1 MLLNLHVKNLA
12 LIHEED
18 ITFGDGL
25 NILTGETGAGKSII
39 LGALSLA
46 LGEKASFDALRDPE
60 KEALVEAVFRISDV
74 EAKTLRA
81 MDITVEE
88 NEVILSRKITGDRS
102 SAKINGET
110 FPASKLK
117 EVGALLLDIY
127 GQHENQSLLHK
138 KKHLEL
144 LDDFGGESI
153 SSLKADVSD
162 AYRLYIE
169 KKKEFDSAN
178 TDESE
183 RVRELSFLEHETEE
197 ISAAKLK
204 VGEDEELEAEYKK
217 LSNARKISDALNEA
231 YGECGDS
238 AGGSSEKIGRALR
251 ALRSVEDY
259 DEGLSDLI
267 SALSDVESI
276 LSDFN
281 RGISDYIDDMEFA
294 EERFAEVE
302 NRLNEVNDLKGKYGR
317 TIEDVLHALEEKT
330 NRIKQLKDYDTYL
343 FNLEKELNEAKKK
356 VENLSSQLSVL
367 RQSKAVTLC
376 ALVKDALLDLNFLDV
391 KFSME
396 FSKTPDYGANGYDE
410 AEFMISTNPGEPM
423 RPLKDIASGGEL
435 SRVMLAIKTIL
446 AQSDSIDTLIF
457 DEIDA
462 GISGRTAQAVSEKIY
477 LVSRAHQVILI
488 THLPQIAAMA
498 DHHFLIEK
506 DVVTGESIGSD
517 RGISTISTI
526 QELYATQVTNEL
538 ARMVGGAEIT
548 NATLENA
555 RELKELADEKKAE
568 LAG

>member
-18 ITFGDGL
+18 ISFGEGL

-46 LGEKASFDALRDPE
+46 LGEKVSFDALRDPE
-60 KEALVEAVFRISDV
+60 KEALVEAVFRISDA

-81 MDITVEE
+81 MDISVED
-88 NEVILSRKITGDRS
+88 NEVILSRKMTGERS

-110 FPASKLK
+110 YPASKLK

-153 SSLKADVSD
+153 SSLKNDVAE
-162 AYRLYIE
+162 AYKVYNE
-169 KKKEFDSAN
+169 KKKEYESAN
-178 TDESE
+178 NDEE
-183 RVRELSFLEHETEE
+183 KRARELSFLQHETEE
-197 ISAAKLK
+197 IANAKLK
-204 VGEDEELEAEYKK
+204 VGEDEELESEYKK
-217 LSNARKISDALNEA
+217 LLNAAKISDALNEA
-231 YGECGDS
+231 YKECGDS
-238 AGGSSEKIGRALR
+238 AGGSSEKIGRAVRELH
-251 ALRSVEDY
+251 SVEAY

-267 SALSDVESI
+267 STLSDVESL

-281 RGISDYIDDMEFA
+281 RGISDYIKDLDFA
-294 EERFAEVE
+294 GERFSEVE
-302 NRLNEVNDLKGKYGR
+302 NRLNVINDLKGKYGR
-317 TIEDVLHALEEKT
+317 TVEDVLSAYDEKVARIAKLE
-330 NRIKQLKDYDTYL
+330 DYDSYL
-343 FNLEKELNEAKKK
+343 LNLEKEYNEAKSKL
-356 VENLSSQLSVL
+356 ENLSSQLSVL

-376 ALVKDALLDLNFLDV
+376 GLVKDALLDLNFLDV
-391 KFSME
+391 KFSMDFAKAAE
-396 FSKTPDYGANGYDE
+396 YTSNGSDE
-410 AEFMISTNPGEPM
+410 AEFLISTNPGEPM

-446 AQSDSIDTLIF
+446 ATSDSIDTLIF

-506 DVVTGESIGSD
+506 DVVSGESIGSQ
-517 RGISTISTI
+517 GISTISTI
-526 QELYATQVTNEL
+526 QELYAAQVTNEL